1 MANILNSPGRYVQ
14 GAGEL
19 SRLGGYAGEYGKKAL
34 ILISASGY
42 KRTGSMIEKSF
53 EGTDC
58 TILFDY
64 FNGEC
69 CKDEIGRLTGIME
82 KEGCDLV
89 IGVGGGKILDTAKA
103 AAYYRHTPVII
114 CPTIASTDAPCSA
127 LSVIYTPDGVFEE
140 YLFLPANPNMVL
152 MDTQVISRSPV
163 RLTVSGMGDAL
174 ATYFEARACQAK
186 DALTCAGGHGTLAA
200 MALAELCFDTLM
212 EEGVKA
218 KVALEAGVCTNAVEK
233 SLRQTPC
240 CPASALKAAVSRA
253 HMPSTTA

>member
-69 CKDEIGRLTGIME
+69 C
-82 KEGCDLV
+82 
-89 IGVGGGKILDTAKA
+89 
-103 AAYYRHTPVII
+103 P
-114 CPTIASTDAPCSA
+114 
-127 LSVIYTPDGVFEE
+127 
-140 YLFLPANPNMVL
+140 
-152 MDTQVISRSPV
+152 IS
-163 RLTVSGMGDAL
+163 L
-174 ATYFEARACQAK
+174 ATSSIWSS
-186 DALTCAGGHGTLAA
+186 
-200 MALAELCFDTLM
+200 
-212 EEGVKA
+212 
-218 KVALEAGVCTNAVEK
+218 VAPEF
-233 SLRQTPC
+233 
-240 CPASALKAAVSRA
+240 
-253 HMPSTTA
+253 ST